1 MIPQRA
7 RTWREPGRPVSGRRA
22 PPRVGGRVVP
32 APPATCHHRSVRVL
46 LAPDGFGT
54 SLTPAEAAEALRL
67 GWADGAPHDTVD
79 VCPLA
84 DGGPGFVATLHAT
97 LGGDL
102 VPVTVTSPVGEPAP
116 AALLR
121 VGATVHIESAHA
133 LGLAL
138 VPPHLRDPSR
148 TTSRGAGEL
157 LAAALPGAQR
167 VVVGLGG
174 SATNDAGAG
183 ILAALADALL
193 PAGSVA
199 PDVAA
204 RLGSGGGAL
213 GDVSAEDLRWLP
225 DLRAALRTVDLLAA
239 VDVDV
244 PLLGLQGASAGFSPQ
259 KGATPQQAQ
268 DLERALGS
276 FAHAATTALGPVRT
290 GPGADLLGAPDARGG
305 RLSAL
310 PGAGAAG
317 GVGFALALLGAR
329 LLPGARLVADA
340 VDLPARIA
348 VHDLV
353 VTGEGRTDWQS
364 LHGKV
369 VAEVAARA
377 LPFAVPVV
385 VVSGEVLVGRRELS
399 AAGVTAA
406 YAVAERPG
414 AVQAALADPAG
425 TLRVRAARV
434 ARTWSPA
441 RAT

>member
-1 MIPQRA
+1 M
-7 RTWREPGRPVSGRRA
+7 
-22 PPRVGGRVVP
+22 
-32 APPATCHHRSVRVL
+32 RVL

-54 SLTPAEAAEALRL
+54 SLTPAEAAAALRA
-67 GWADGAPHDTVD
+67 GWTDGAPHDVVTS
-79 VCPLA
+79 CPLA

-102 VPVTVTSPVGEPAP
+102 EPVTVSSPLGEPVP

-121 VGATVHIESAHA
+121 VGTTVHVESAHA
-133 LGLAL
+133 LGLDL
-138 VPPHLRDPSR
+138 VPPGRRDPTR

-157 LAAALPGAQR
+157 LAAALPGAGR

-183 ILAALADALL
+183 LLLALAAALL
-193 PAGSVA
+193 PPGAVA

-204 RLGSGGGAL
+204 RLAGGGGGL
-213 GDVSAEDLRWLP
+213 GDLVARDLSWLP
-225 DLRAALRTVDLLAA
+225 DLRAALRAVDLLVA

-268 DLERALGS
+268 DLERALGA

-290 GPGADLLGAPDARGG
+290 GPGADLLGTPDARAG

-317 GVGFALALLGAR
+317 GTGFALALLGGR
-329 LLPGARLVADA
+329 LLPGAGLVADA
-340 VDLPARIA
+340 VGLTARIA
-348 VHDLV
+348 AHDLV

-369 VAEVAARA
+369 MAEVAARA
-377 LPFAVPVV
+377 LPLAVPVV
-385 VVSGEVLVGRRELS
+385 VVSGEVHVGRRELA

-406 YAVAERPG
+406 YAVADGPD
-414 AVQAALADPAG
+414 AVRAALADPAG
-425 TLRVRAARV
+425 TLRARAARV

>member
-1 MIPQRA
+1 M
-7 RTWREPGRPVSGRRA
+7 
-22 PPRVGGRVVP
+22 
-32 APPATCHHRSVRVL
+32 
-46 LAPDGFGT
+46 APDGFGT
-54 SLTPAEAAEALRL
+54 SLTPAQAADALRA
-67 GWADGAPHDTVD
+67 GWSDGAPHDVID

-102 VPVTVTSPVGEPAP
+102 EPVTVTGPLGEPAL
-116 AALLR
+116 AAVLR
-121 VGATVHIESAHA
+121 VGATVHVESAHA
-133 LGLAL
+133 VGLAL
-138 VPPHLRDPSR
+138 VPEDRRDPTR

-157 LAAALPGAQR
+157 LAAVLPGAHR

-183 ILAALADALL
+183 LLLALADALL
-193 PAGSVA
+193 PAGTVA

-204 RLGSGGGAL
+204 RLGGGGGAL
-213 GDVSAEDLRWLP
+213 GSLGVDDLRWLP
-225 DLRAALRTVDLLAA
+225 DLRAALRGADLVAA

-244 PLLGLQGASAGFSPQ
+244 PLLGLQGASAGFSAQ
-259 KGATPQQAQ
+259 KGATQEQAQ
-268 DLERALGS
+268 DLERALGA
-276 FAHAATTALGPVRT
+276 FAHAATAALGPVRT
-290 GPGADLLGAPDARGG
+290 GPGADLLGSPDARAG

-317 GVGFALALLGAR
+317 GLGFALALLGAR

-340 VDLPARIA
+340 VDLPGRIA
-348 VHDLV
+348 AHDLV

-377 LPFAVPVV
+377 LPYAVPAV

-399 AAGVTAA
+399 AAGITAA
-406 YAVAERPG
+406 YAVADG
-414 AVQAALADPAG
+414 TDAVRAALGDPTG
-425 TLRVRAARV
+425 TLRARAARV

-441 RAT
+441 RAS

>member
-1 MIPQRA
+1 M
-7 RTWREPGRPVSGRRA
+7 VL
-22 PPRVGGRVVP
+22 VVP
-32 APPATCHHRSVRVL
+32 GTCHHRGVRVL
-46 LAPDGFGT
+46 MAPDGFGT
-54 SLTPAEAAEALRL
+54 SLTPAEAADVLRA

-84 DGGPGFVATLHAT
+84 DGGPGFVATLHST

-102 VPVTVTSPVGEPAP
+102 EPVTVTSPVGESAP

-121 VGATVHIESAHA
+121 VGTTVHLESAHA
-133 LGLAL
+133 VGLAL
-138 VPPHLRDPSR
+138 VPPDLRDPTR
-148 TTSRGAGEL
+148 TTSLGAGEL
-157 LAAALPGAQR
+157 LAAALPGAHR

-183 ILAALADALL
+183 LLVALADALL
-193 PAGSVA
+193 PAGAVA

-204 RLGSGGGAL
+204 RMRSGGGAL
-213 GDVSAEDLRWLP
+213 GEVGVDDLRWLP
-225 DLRAALRTVDLLAA
+225 DLRAALRTVDLMAA

-268 DLERALGS
+268 DLERALGA
-276 FAHAATTALGPVRT
+276 FAHAATTAAGPLRT
-290 GPGADLLGAPDARGG
+290 GPGADLLGTTDTRAA

-317 GVGFALALLGAR
+317 GLGFALALLGAR

-348 VHDLV
+348 AHDLV

-377 LPFAVPVV
+377 LAFAVPVV

-406 YAVAERPG
+406 YAVAEGPE
-414 AVQAALADPAG
+414 AVRAALGDPAG
-425 TLRVRAARV
+425 TLRARTTRV

-441 RAT
+441 RDVTGAQGGPSASAPGAPDTAPDTAGGGA

>member
-1 MIPQRA
+1 MIPQPAPTGRAGSPTA
-7 RTWREPGRPVSGRRA
+7 RTTDA
-22 PPRVGGRVVP
+22 
-32 APPATCHHRSVRVL
+32 PATCHHRPVRVL

-54 SLTPAEAAEALRL
+54 SLTPAQAADALRG
-67 GWADGAPHDTVD
+67 GWSDGAPHDEVTT
-79 VCPLA
+79 CPLA

-97 LGGDL
+97 LGGTL
-102 VPVTVTSPVGEPAP
+102 EPVTVSSPVGGYVPAVM
-116 AALLR
+116 LR
-121 VGATVHIESAHA
+121 VGQTVHVESAHA
-133 LGLAL
+133 LGLDL
-138 VPPHLRDPSR
+138 VPTAQRDPTR

-157 LAAALPGAQR
+157 LAAALPGARR

-183 ILAALADALL
+183 LLLALAEALL
-193 PAGSVA
+193 APGTVA
-199 PDVAA
+199 PHVAD
-204 RLGSGGGAL
+204 RLAGGGGGL
-213 GDVSAEDLRWLP
+213 GDVTADELRWLP
-225 DLRAALRTVDLLAA
+225 DLRAALRVVDLLAA

-259 KGATPQQAQ
+259 KGATAQQAQ
-268 DLERALGS
+268 DLERALGG
-276 FAHAATTALGPVRT
+276 FAHAATTALGPVHT
-290 GPGADLLGAPDARGG
+290 GPGADLLGAPDARAT
-305 RLSAL
+305 RLAAL

-340 VDLPARIA
+340 VGLPARIGA
-348 VHDLV
+348 HDLV

-377 LPFAVPVV
+377 LPLAVPVV
-385 VVSGEVLVGRRELS
+385 VVSGEVQVGRRELS
-399 AAGVTAA
+399 AAGITAA
-406 YAVAERPG
+406 YAVAEGPD
-414 AVQAALADPAG
+414 AVRTALADPAG
-425 TLRVRAARV
+425 TLRARAARV

>member
-1 MIPQRA
+1 M
-7 RTWREPGRPVSGRRA
+7 
-22 PPRVGGRVVP
+22 
-32 APPATCHHRSVRVL
+32 
-46 LAPDGFGT
+46 APDGFGS
-54 SLTPAEAAEALRL
+54 SLTPAQAADTLRA
-67 GWADGAPHDTVD
+67 GWADGAPHDDVE

-102 VPVTVTSPVGEPAP
+102 EPVTVSSPLGGPAP
-116 AALLR
+116 AVLLR
-121 VGATVHIESAHA
+121 VGATVHVESAHA

-138 VPPHLRDPSR
+138 VPPDRRDPTR

-157 LAAALPGAQR
+157 VAAALRGAQR

-183 ILAALADALL
+183 LLAALADALL
-193 PAGSVA
+193 PAGSVP
-199 PDVAA
+199 PDVVA
-204 RLGSGGGAL
+204 RLCGGGGGL
-213 GDVSAEDLRWLP
+213 GDLGVDDLRWLP
-225 DLRAALRTVDLLAA
+225 GLRAALRGVDLVAA

-244 PLLGLQGASAGFSPQ
+244 PLLGLHGASAGFSEQ

-268 DLERALGS
+268 DLERALGA

-290 GPGADLLGAPDARGG
+290 GPGADLLGAPDARAG

-317 GVGFALALLGAR
+317 GSGFALALVGAR
-329 LLPGARLVADA
+329 LLPGAGLVADA
-340 VDLPARIA
+340 VDLPARIGA
-348 VHDLV
+348 HDVV

-377 LPFAVPVV
+377 LPLAVPTV

-406 YAVAERPG
+406 YAVAEGPD
-414 AVQAALADPAG
+414 AVRAALADPVG
-425 TLRVRAARV
+425 SLRARAARV

-441 RAT
+441 RST

>member
-1 MIPQRA
+1 M
-7 RTWREPGRPVSGRRA
+7 
-22 PPRVGGRVVP
+22 
-32 APPATCHHRSVRVL
+32 RVL
-46 LAPDGFGT
+46 MAPDGFGT
-54 SLTPAEAAEALRL
+54 SLTPAQAADALRA
-67 GWADGAPHDTVD
+67 GWSDGAPHDVVD

-102 VPVTVTSPVGEPAP
+102 EPVTVTGPLGEPAL
-116 AALLR
+116 AAVLR
-121 VGATVHIESAHA
+121 VGSTVHVESAHA
-133 LGLAL
+133 VGLAL
-138 VPPHLRDPSR
+138 VPEDRRDPTR

-157 LAAALPGAQR
+157 LAAVLPGAHR

-183 ILAALADALL
+183 LLLALADALL
-193 PAGSVA
+193 PAGTVA

-204 RLGSGGGAL
+204 RLGGGGGAL
-213 GDVSAEDLRWLP
+213 GSLGVDDLRWLP
-225 DLRAALRTVDLLAA
+225 DLRAALRGTDLVAA

-244 PLLGLQGASAGFSPQ
+244 PLLGLQGASAGFSAQ
-259 KGATPQQAQ
+259 KGATQEQAQ
-268 DLERALGS
+268 DLERALGA

-290 GPGADLLGAPDARGG
+290 GPGADLLGSPDARAG

-317 GVGFALALLGAR
+317 GLGFALALLGAR

-340 VDLPARIA
+340 VDLPGRIA
-348 VHDLV
+348 AHDLV

-377 LPFAVPVV
+377 LPYAVPAV

-399 AAGVTAA
+399 AAGITAA
-406 YAVAERPG
+406 YAVADG
-414 AVQAALADPAG
+414 TDAVRAALGDPAG
-425 TLRVRAARV
+425 TLRARAARV

-441 RAT
+441 RAS

>member
-1 MIPQRA
+1 M
-7 RTWREPGRPVSGRRA
+7 
-22 PPRVGGRVVP
+22 
-32 APPATCHHRSVRVL
+32 
-46 LAPDGFGT
+46 APDSFGT
-54 SLTPAEAAEALRL
+54 SLTPGQAADALRA
-67 GWADGAPHDTVD
+67 GWSDGAPHDD
-79 VCPLA
+79 VATCPLA

-97 LGGDL
+97 LGGD
-102 VPVTVTSPVGEPAP
+102 VEAITVTSPLGAPAP

-121 VGATVHIESAHA
+121 VGATVHVETAHA
-133 LGLAL
+133 LGLDL
-138 VPPHLRDPSR
+138 VPPDRRDPTR

-157 LAAALPGAQR
+157 LAAALPGARR

-183 ILAALADALL
+183 LLLALAQALL
-193 PAGSVA
+193 PAGSVPA
-199 PDVAA
+199 DVAG
-204 RLGSGGGAL
+204 RLGAGGGGL
-213 GDVSAEDLRWLP
+213 GDVGADDLRWLP
-225 DLRAALRTVDLLAA
+225 DLRAALRGVDLLAA
-239 VDVDV
+239 ADVDV
-244 PLLGLQGASAGFSPQ
+244 PLLGLSGASAGFSPQ

-268 DLERALGS
+268 DLERALGA

-290 GPGADLLGAPDARGG
+290 GPGADLLAAPDARAG

-317 GVGFALALLGAR
+317 GLGFALALLGAR
-329 LLPGARLVADA
+329 LLPGASLVADV

-348 VHDLV
+348 AADLV

-377 LPFAVPVV
+377 LPYAVPTV

-399 AAGVTAA
+399 AAGIAAA
-406 YAVAERPG
+406 YAVAADPD
-414 AVQAALADPAG
+414 AVRAALADPAG
-425 TLRVRAARV
+425 TLRARTARV

-441 RAT
+441 HAT

>member
-1 MIPQRA
+1 M
-7 RTWREPGRPVSGRRA
+7 
-22 PPRVGGRVVP
+22 
-32 APPATCHHRSVRVL
+32 
-46 LAPDGFGT
+46 APDGFGT
-54 SLTPAEAAEALRL
+54 SLTPAQAADALRA
-67 GWADGAPHDTVD
+67 GWSDGAPHDVVD

-102 VPVTVTSPVGEPAP
+102 EPVTVTGPLGEPAL
-116 AALLR
+116 AAVLR
-121 VGATVHIESAHA
+121 VGSTVHVESAHA
-133 LGLAL
+133 VGLAL
-138 VPPHLRDPSR
+138 VPEDRRDPTR

-157 LAAALPGAQR
+157 LAAVLPGAHR

-183 ILAALADALL
+183 LLLALADALL
-193 PAGSVA
+193 PAGTVA

-204 RLGSGGGAL
+204 RLGGGGGAL
-213 GDVSAEDLRWLP
+213 GSLGVDDLRWLP
-225 DLRAALRTVDLLAA
+225 DLRAALRGTDLVAA

-244 PLLGLQGASAGFSPQ
+244 PLLGLQGASAGFSAQ
-259 KGATPQQAQ
+259 KGATQEQAQ
-268 DLERALGS
+268 DLERALGA

-290 GPGADLLGAPDARGG
+290 GPGADLLGSPDARAG

-317 GVGFALALLGAR
+317 GLGFALALLGAR

-340 VDLPARIA
+340 VDLPGRIA
-348 VHDLV
+348 AHDLV

-377 LPFAVPVV
+377 LPYAVPAV

-399 AAGVTAA
+399 AAGITAA
-406 YAVAERPG
+406 YAVADG
-414 AVQAALADPAG
+414 TDAVRAALGDPAG
-425 TLRVRAARV
+425 TLRARAARV

-441 RAT
+441 RAS

>member
-1 MIPQRA
+1 MRSRSRA
-7 RTWREPGRPVSGRRA
+7 
-22 PPRVGGRVVP
+22 
-32 APPATCHHRSVRVL
+32 CHDRGVRVL
-46 LAPDGFGT
+46 MAPDGFGT
-54 SLTPAEAAEALRL
+54 SLTPAEAAAALRA
-67 GWADGAPHDTVD
+67 GWLDGAPHDDVA

-102 VPVTVTSPVGEPAP
+102 DPVTVSSPLGTPTP
-116 AALLR
+116 AAVLR
-121 VGATVHIESAHA
+121 TGATVHVESAHA
-133 LGLAL
+133 LGLDL
-138 VPPHLRDPSR
+138 VPSDRRDPTRS
-148 TTSRGAGEL
+148 TSAGAGEL
-157 LAAALPGAQR
+157 VAAALPGAQR

-183 ILAALADALL
+183 LLAALADALL
-193 PAGSVA
+193 PSGAV
-199 PDVAA
+199 PPQVAA
-204 RLGSGGGAL
+204 VLRGGGGGLGAL
-213 GDVSAEDLRWLP
+213 AADDLRWLP
-225 DLRAALRTVDLLAA
+225 DLRAALRTVHLLAA

-268 DLERALGS
+268 DLERALGA

-290 GPGADLLGAPDARGG
+290 GPGADLLAAPDARAG
-305 RLSAL
+305 RLAAL

-317 GVGFALALLGAR
+317 GTGFALALLGAR
-329 LLPGARLVADA
+329 LLPGASLMADVVGLA
-340 VDLPARIA
+340 DRIA

-369 VAEVAARA
+369 VSEVAARA
-377 LPFAVPVV
+377 LPHAVPVV

-399 AAGVTAA
+399 AAGITAS
-406 YAVAERPG
+406 YAVAEAAD
-414 AVQAALADPAG
+414 AVGAALADPAG
-425 TLRVRAARV
+425 TLRARAARV

>member
-1 MIPQRA
+1 M
-7 RTWREPGRPVSGRRA
+7 
-22 PPRVGGRVVP
+22 
-32 APPATCHHRSVRVL
+32 RVL
-46 LAPDGFGT
+46 MAPDGFGT
-54 SLTPAEAAEALRL
+54 HLTPAEAAAALRA
-67 GWADGAPHDTVD
+67 GWSDGAPHDAVD

-102 VPVTVTSPVGEPAP
+102 VPVTVGSPVGEPAP
-116 AALLR
+116 AAMLR
-121 VGATVHIESAHA
+121 VGTTVHLESAHA
-133 LGLAL
+133 VGLGL
-138 VPPHLRDPSR
+138 VPVGRRDPTR

-157 LAAALPGAQR
+157 VAAALPGARR
-167 VVVGLGG
+167 VVIGLGG

-183 ILAALADALL
+183 LLLALAQALL
-193 PAGSVA
+193 PPGTVDE
-199 PDVAA
+199 DVAA
-204 RLGSGGGAL
+204 RLGGGGGAL
-213 GDVSAEDLRWLP
+213 GGLHADDLRWLP
-225 DLRAALRTVDLLAA
+225 ALRTALAGVDLLAA

-244 PLLGLQGASAGFSPQ
+244 PLLGLTGASAGFSEQ
-259 KGATPQQAQ
+259 KGATAEQAQ

-276 FAHAATTALGPVRT
+276 FAHAATTALGAVRT
-290 GPGADLLGAPDARGG
+290 GPGADLLGASDVRPARPA
-305 RLSAL
+305 AL

-317 GVGFALALLGAR
+317 GLGFALALLGAR

-348 VHDLV
+348 AHDLV

-377 LPFAVPVV
+377 LPLAVPTV

-406 YAVAERPG
+406 YPVAEGPD
-414 AVQAALADPAG
+414 AVRVALADPAG
-425 TLRVRAARV
+425 TLRARTARV

-441 RAT
+441 RGA